1 MISELGF
8 PVGVETGEPMKKG
21 KLGIAK
27 LPRWLVRLPPKFARA
42 RNRCSDLRAKL
53 ISAAKVSRAGNR
65 PFGGQAGLGLMAVKR
80 APRGTRKKNCRT
92 ERSLLGFN
100 NFDRQL

>member
-1 MISELGF
+1 MISEPGF

-27 LPRWLVRLPPKFARA
+27 LPQWLVRLPPKFARA

-53 ISAAKVSRAGNR
+53 ISAAKVSHAVKQAV
-65 PFGGQAGLGLMAVKR
+65 GGQSGPLPIYGG
-80 APRGTRKKNCRT
+80 PY
-92 ERSLLGFN
+92 
-100 NFDRQL
+100 D